1 MRPSAGDLPVV
12 GEAGGI
18 MKPIVA
24 HFLRLAHRTKS
35 VLPSSGSSQVQSLP
49 CPSGPAG
56 FLPILWT
63 NACRPGRPHQ
73 GLLDWIEVFGRNPSF
88 DAQSDPVVRIEAG
101 RVRRALEHYYLT
113 AGAGDPITIIMPKGG
128 YVPTFTAPRWLPE
141 DRRAHGHRRTN
152 GRTGKRTARWPRRA
166 RGRVLGVATIFG
178 ILCPPDDE
186 PGTGRAI
193 PALEEKIGVI
203 GSAGPTRRRRMCPR
217 LLVMPFEDLSTTSNS
232 AIVARGLTDE
242 VIGQI
247 AKFKEIVVI
256 AGRSP
261 KLSTDLATPD
271 NPRAIRT
278 GRQRSA
284 SKERN
289 SA

>member
-1 MRPSAGDLPVV
+1 M
-12 GEAGGI
+12 GEAEGYIGKSALPDAGAQEEI
-18 MKPIVA
+18 RAAVERIVA
-24 HFLRLAHRTKS
+24 SPDFAVPERARRFLAYTVEETLA
-35 VLPSSGSSQVQSLP
+35 
-49 CPSGPAG
+49 
-56 FLPILWT
+56 
-63 NACRPGRPHQ
+63 GRA
-73 GLLDWIEVFGRNPSF
+73 DRIKAYTIAIEVFGRNPSF

-113 AGAGDPITIIMPKGG
+113 AGAGDPITISMPKGG
-128 YVPTFTAPRWLPE
+128 YVPTFLRRDGFPKTAEPMVMAEETAEPVE
-141 DRRAHGHRRTN
+141 
-152 GRTGKRTARWPRRA
+152 RTARWPRRA
-166 RGRVLGVATIFG
+166 VGGVLGVATILG
-178 ILCPPDDE
+178 IVALLTTNWE
-186 PGTGRAI
+186 QVAAI

-203 GSAGPTRRRRMCPR
+203 GSGTNPPAPNVPR
-217 LLVMPFEDLSTTSNS
+217 LLVMPFEDLSATSNS

-261 KLSTDLATPD
+261 KLSTNLAKPV
-271 NPRAIRT
+271 
-278 GRQRSA
+278 RSARDTYWKAAFA